1 MKNTLLDEV
10 KSKERLFFYW
20 SEDTK
25 VKYWIQGPMMWWWVY
40 IVKIYPQRAYF
51 FIFSIDG
58 LIMHIF
64 KREHMIE
71 IEIEY

>member
-25 VKYWIQGPMMWWWVY
+25 VKYWIQGPMM
-40 IVKIYPQRAYF
+40 
-51 FIFSIDG
+51 
-58 LIMHIF
+58 
-64 KREHMIE
+64 
-71 IEIEY
+71 